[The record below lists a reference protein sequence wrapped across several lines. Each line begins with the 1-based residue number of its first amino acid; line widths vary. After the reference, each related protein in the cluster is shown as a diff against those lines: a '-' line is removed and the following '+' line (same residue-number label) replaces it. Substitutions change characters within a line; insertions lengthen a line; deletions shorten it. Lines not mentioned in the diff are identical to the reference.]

1 LRNSYITSSEEET
14 FLLGYYTAC
23 RFKNFKTFVLVGD
36 LGVGKTVFVRGF
48 CEYHGVNFVRSP
60 TFLVINKY
68 NGINHAD
75 LYRVER
81 FEDIYTSG
89 ILEVLNREIL
99 LVEWGERLLLFLGS
113 SPYVLVEFK
122 FLDMERRE
130 IIISP
135 RPS

>member
-1 LRNSYITSSEEET
+1 M
-14 FLLGYYTAC
+14 
-23 RFKNFKTFVLVGD
+23 GD

-48 CEYHGVNFVRSP
+48 CEYHGVDFVRSP

-68 NGINHAD
+68 KGINHAD
-75 LYRVER
+75 LYRVES

-89 ILEVLNREIL
+89 IFEVLNREIL
-99 LVEWGERLLLFLGS
+99 LVEWGERLLPFLGIY
-113 SPYVLVEFK
+113 PYVLVEFK

>member
-1 LRNSYITSSEEET
+1 M
-14 FLLGYYTAC
+14 LGYYAAC

-68 NGINHAD
+68 KGINHAD
-75 LYRVER
+75 LYRVES

-99 LVEWGERLLLFLGS
+99 LVEWGERLLPFLGS

>member
-1 LRNSYITSSEEET
+1 M
-14 FLLGYYTAC
+14 LGYYAAC

-48 CEYHGVNFVRSP
+48 CEYHGVDFVRSP

-68 NGINHAD
+68 KGINHAD
-75 LYRVER
+75 LYRVES

-99 LVEWGERLLLFLGS
+99 LVEWGEKLLPFLRS
-113 SPYVLVEFK
+113 YPYVLVEFK

>member
-1 LRNSYITSSEEET
+1 M
-14 FLLGYYTAC
+14 LGYHTAC
-23 RFKNFKTFVLVGD
+23 RFKNFKTFILVGD

-48 CEYHGVNFVRSP
+48 CEYYGVDFVRSP

-68 NGINHAD
+68 KGINHAD
-75 LYRVER
+75 LYRVES

-99 LVEWGERLLLFLGS
+99 LVEWGEKLLPFLGS

>member
-14 FLLGYYTAC
+14 FLLGYHTAC
-23 RFKNFKTFVLVGD
+23 RFKNFKTFILVGD

-68 NGINHAD
+68 KGINHAD
-75 LYRVER
+75 LYRVES

-99 LVEWGERLLLFLGS
+99 LVEWGERLLPFLGS
-113 SPYVLVEFK
+113 SPYVLVKFK

>member
-14 FLLGYYTAC
+14 FLLGYHTAC
-23 RFKNFKTFVLVGD
+23 RFKNFKTFILVGD

-60 TFLVINKY
+60 TFLLINKY
-68 NGINHAD
+68 KGINHAD
-75 LYRVER
+75 LYRVES

-99 LVEWGERLLLFLGS
+99 LVEWGEKILPFLGS

>member
-14 FLLGYYTAC
+14 FLLGYHTAC
-23 RFKNFKTFVLVGD
+23 RFKNFKTFILVGD

-48 CEYHGVNFVRSP
+48 CEYHGVDFVP
-60 TFLVINKY
+60 
-68 NGINHAD
+68 
-75 LYRVER
+75 
-81 FEDIYTSG
+81 
-89 ILEVLNREIL
+89 
-99 LVEWGERLLLFLGS
+99 FLGS

>member
-1 LRNSYITSSEEET
+1 
-14 FLLGYYTAC
+14 LLGYYAAC

-48 CEYHGVNFVRSP
+48 CEYHGVDFVRSP

-68 NGINHAD
+68 KGINHAD
-75 LYRVER
+75 LYRVES

-99 LVEWGERLLLFLGS
+99 LVEWGEKLLPFLRS
-113 SPYVLVEFK
+113 YPYVLVEFK

>member
-1 LRNSYITSSEEET
+1 MRNSYITSSEEET
-14 FLLGYYTAC
+14 FLLGYYAAC
-23 RFKNFKTFVLVGD
+23 RFKNFKTFILVGD

-68 NGINHAD
+68 KGINHAD
-75 LYRVER
+75 LYRVES

-99 LVEWGERLLLFLGS
+99 LVEWGEKLLPFLGS

>member
-1 LRNSYITSSEEET
+1 M
-14 FLLGYYTAC
+14 LGYYAAC
-23 RFKNFKTFVLVGD
+23 RFKNFKTFILVGD

-48 CEYHGVNFVRSP
+48 CEYHGINFVRSP

-68 NGINHAD
+68 KGINHAD
-75 LYRVER
+75 LYRVES

-99 LVEWGERLLLFLGS
+99 LVEWGEKILPFLGS